1 MYYEDE
7 PYNLYESDNVYD
19 EDDLYHHGILG
30 MKWGIRRYQNE
41 DGTLTPAGRKRYL
54 TGEIV
59 VDEHGNSLMVGEADN
74 RRHDLENQNNRDA
87 RKTLGANKAYNIGN
101 AIGVGSAVVGSTL
114 GLLGAKGIIDPTIA
128 TYAVGGS
135 VLTSTLGFG
144 IGSYVGKKQ
153 TGLNDP
159 AKWQAANMKK
169 YTIDTSDLGMDI
181 RWLDTQQ
188 LAKLRNKQYYADNF

>member
-1 MYYEDE
+1 
-7 PYNLYESDNVYD
+7 
-19 EDDLYHHGILG
+19 
-30 MKWGIRRYQNE
+30 
-41 DGTLTPAGRKRYL
+41 
-54 TGEIV
+54 
-59 VDEHGNSLMVGEADN
+59 MVGEAAN
-74 RRHDLENQNNRDA
+74 RINDLVDQNNRDA
-87 RKTLGANKAYNIGN
+87 QKALGANKAYNIGN

-159 AKWQAANMKK
+159 AKWQAENMKK
-169 YTIDTSDLGMDI
+169 YTIDTSDLGIDI
-181 RWLDTQQ
+181 IWLDTQQ